1 MDEDVGE
8 VIFGGMLSTAI
19 SDHPCSRFGARS
31 SNGPSQDLI
40 LHQEKNAKK
49 GGGKPRQA
57 DTVAVVEAFP
67 FPLHNSNA
75 AFKHCCCDG
84 RVMKSGVESKEESE
98 SHTGLRSAREITN
111 SPNSRKYPSSHPF
124 QSLIL
129 SSIRAS
135 AANHWRIPSP
145 DAPSLVDPISPRASH
160 EVRGGDFP
168 LKLVPTHCAS
178 LPNRSLLPLSP
189 GPPLHTSLP
198 EAILVEETLPLPP
211 PFFFFINRLFVHGR
225 ARPPYTT

>member
-1 MDEDVGE
+1 MDEDGGE

-40 LHQEKNAKK
+40 LHPEKNAKK
-49 GGGKPRQA
+49 GGGQPRQA
-57 DTVAVVEAFP
+57 DTVAAAVVEAFP
-67 FPLHNSNA
+67 FSLHNSNA
-75 AFKHCCCDG
+75 AFGHCCFDG
-84 RVMKSGVESKEESE
+84 REIKSGVESKGGSE
-98 SHTGLRSAREITN
+98 SHTGLRSAREIAN
-111 SPNSRKYPSSHPF
+111 FPNSRKYPSSHTF
-124 QSLIL
+124 QSLML

-135 AANHWRIPSP
+135 AANHWRILPP
-145 DAPSLVDPISPRASH
+145 DAPSLADPISPRASH

-198 EAILVEETLPLPP
+198 EAI
-211 PFFFFINRLFVHGR
+211 
-225 ARPPYTT
+225 